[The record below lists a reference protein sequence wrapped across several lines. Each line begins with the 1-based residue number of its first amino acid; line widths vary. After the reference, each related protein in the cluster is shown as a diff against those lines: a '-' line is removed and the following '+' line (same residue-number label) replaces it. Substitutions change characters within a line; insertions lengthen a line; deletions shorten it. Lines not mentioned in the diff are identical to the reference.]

1 MYNKMLTGS
10 LFILAI
16 MATTAYKTVNTQS
29 AQKGGLYMT
38 LEDFSSHKLTALKS
52 GEKYIPDKRKIYG
65 YQGNDNRSYRLYNKD
80 AYQIMDTEGF
90 FLYYRY
96 VYEAYTK
103 GKGEVKMDKYYFS
116 RVGSSDIQLLTIE
129 NLKSAFPDNHRFHY
143 AIDGLFRTN
152 RELMAYDSFSKCYK
166 LKYIYSQSLK

>member
-10 LFILAI
+10 VFVLAF

-29 AQKGGLYMT
+29 AGKGGYYLT
-38 LEDFSSHKLTALKS
+38 LEDFSSHRLTALKS
-52 GEKYIPDKRKIYG
+52 GEKYIPDNRKIYG
-65 YQGNDNRSYRLYNKD
+65 YQGIDNRNYRLNNKD
-80 AYQIMDTEGF
+80 AYQILDTEGF

-116 RVGSSDIQLLTIE
+116 QDGGSDIQLLTIE

-143 AIDGLFRTN
+143 AIDALFKTD
-152 RELMAYDSFSKCYK
+152 RELMAYDSFGKCFK
-166 LKYIYSQSLK
+166 IKYIYSQSLK